1 MAEMKSLLDTLLE
14 KKNLTREEAGA
25 GVEAIIQGADP
36 CQAAAFL
43 VLLKA
48 KGETGQE
55 VAGMVSTMRK
65 HMVPVS
71 PGVPCV
77 DIVGTGGDGHHTV
90 NVSTTASIVAAACGA
105 NVAKHGNRSVSSMCG
120 SADVLETLG
129 VDLALPAA
137 GIERCI
143 SEAGIAF
150 MFAPNFHPAMKH
162 IVPVRKALG
171 VRTVF
176 NILGPLLNPASCAYF
191 LIGVYSEELV
201 PLMGEA
207 LHNLGVEMAMVV
219 HCGGLDELAPIAV
232 ATIATVRKTGVE
244 MGTLDPFELGFSKCT
259 IDDLKGGSAAENAQ
273 ILKEVLAGKLPGPV
287 TDTVVLNAGAG
298 LYVCGRA
305 ASVREGCDMARAAIE
320 AGTPL
325 LTLNKWVA
333 ACKPA

>member
-105 NVAKHGNRSVSSMCG
+105 NVAKHGNRSVSSMC
-120 SADVLETLG
+120 AVCPPRPLRP
-129 VDLALPAA
+129 ALYPL
-137 GIERCI
+137 RLH
-143 SEAGIAF
+143 SLL
-150 MFAPNFHPAMKH
+150 MHTPRLPRPLHTTPHPPHRTAP
-162 IVPVRKALG
+162 
-171 VRTVF
+171 
-176 NILGPLLNPASCAYF
+176 
-191 LIGVYSEELV
+191 
-201 PLMGEA
+201 
-207 LHNLGVEMAMVV
+207 
-219 HCGGLDELAPIAV
+219 
-232 ATIATVRKTGVE
+232 
-244 MGTLDPFELGFSKCT
+244 
-259 IDDLKGGSAAENAQ
+259 
-273 ILKEVLAGKLPGPV
+273 
-287 TDTVVLNAGAG
+287 
-298 LYVCGRA
+298 
-305 ASVREGCDMARAAIE
+305 
-320 AGTPL
+320 
-325 LTLNKWVA
+325 
-333 ACKPA
+333 